1 MKCKVSVVLLM
12 LYLFATSIV
21 FADHLDLNVGIR
33 QFSIDFPQTK
43 SEIKG
48 IVWYPTL
55 KKAQKIKVGPFE
67 LEVTKNAKI
76 KDGKY
81 ALIVISHGSQ
91 GSHLGHRDTA
101 VFLAKRGFIVVSVL
115 HPKNNYLDDSAGRTV
130 ENWINR
136 PRHISTVLDSILT
149 EGDFERYIKKDV
161 IAIIGHSA
169 GGYTAVSLIGGIPD
183 ADNISKHC
191 HEHSED
197 IEFCGGHSF
206 ISKIKDIFTR
216 SNSKDEHIIKDTHDP
231 RIKAAVLLAPLGVL
245 FKDEQSLI
253 NIKVPVLIYRA
264 EKDDVLRYPYHAESI
279 KQKLKIKPD
288 YIVVKNAGHYSFL
301 SPFPNSIEKRVGTV
315 AKDPSGFDR
324 VKFHLIMNQEIFE
337 FLSKSLRIK

>member
-1 MKCKVSVVLLM
+1 MSLLIRVLFLLFFLILSKSTFAGQ
-12 LYLFATSIV
+12 LYF
-21 FADHLDLNVGIR
+21 DVGIR
-33 QFSIDFPQTK
+33 QISINYPPTK
-43 SEIKG
+43 SDIKS

-55 KKAQKIKVGPFE
+55 EKSQKIKVGPFD
-67 LEVTKNAKI
+67 LDVTKNAEI

-81 ALIVISHGSQ
+81 GLIVISHGSQ

-101 VFLAKRGFIVVSVL
+101 VYLAKRGFIVVSVL
-115 HPKNNYLDDSAGRTV
+115 HPKNNYLDDSSGRTI

-136 PRHISTVLDSILT
+136 PRHISIVLDSILT
-149 EGDFERYIKKDV
+149 KGDFERYIDKDA

-169 GGYTAVSLIGGIPD
+169 GGYTAASLIGGVPD
-183 ADNISKHC
+183 TANISKHC
-191 HEHSED
+191 QEHKED

-206 ISKIKDIFTR
+206 ISRIKDFFSR
-216 SNSKDEHIIKDTHDP
+216 SNSEDEHIIKDTHDR

-253 NIKVPVLIYRA
+253 NIEVPILMYRA

-279 KQKLKIKPD
+279 KQKLNIKPE

-301 SPFPNSIEKRVGTV
+301 SPFPNSIKQRVGIV
-315 AKDPSGFDR
+315 AIDPNGFDR
-324 VKFHLIMNQEIFE
+324 IEFHLIMNQNIFK
-337 FLSKSLRIK
+337 FLSKSLRN